1 MLGVMAVLTSVSR
14 SQPPMPTPTPGTVP
28 GRGTGLPTL
37 PSLAAEGKPA
47 VAERP
52 NALPTPQGRLTQP
65 VVAGADG
72 VHLWNGPVLQ
82 PDQAGDRNGSTP
94 LRAVPPASPATAP
107 GILHHPQRSS
117 ASPEV
122 PPPPTPLPLAQPAG
136 PPPPKGPASAP
147 VSITPL
153 APPGSGNVP
162 VTPSAIR
169 GAEQP
174 EATLPSGKENSSSLS
189 GSLPPVEQRPAP
201 TAPFSFTRG
210 EPSGAALVSPHLRLQ
225 VITPPHVV
233 VGMECRCE
241 VRLHNGGT
249 SSLSHVVVEDEIP
262 EEVNYIGSDPPA
274 QVQGRKLRWEVGT
287 LEAGSEKHLVIRL
300 VPSREGSLRLRPV
313 AFFAAGVEKVLQVTR
328 PRVQLQ
334 LSGPQQ
340 CRVGDEVTWTIQLHN
355 SGSGPAHNLLV
366 QAQLSEGLRHPQG
379 ATIEAHIPLLGAG
392 ESKTLPLRVTA
403 VAPGTHFCR
412 LIAVATAHEHV
423 TTQSAIRIVE
433 PRLELRLNGPPKCL
447 VRGEAIYEIVL
458 SNPGTAETEPL
469 TLYIHLPPWLDLI
482 QAGEGGTYQP
492 DQRYVIWHLAPL
504 AAGASRSVGI
514 KVRATAV
521 GEGTLRGVVQTTPPA
536 VQGGAVAPASV
547 SRMLQARSE
556 LAVRAEG
563 VPALRFDVFDV
574 EDPVL
579 VGQEA
584 VYEIRLVN
592 QGTGPCQQI
601 HLVAVLPEGAE
612 YKGSSGPTAIRQEDN
627 RLIFAPLASLPVR
640 GEAVYRLRIRGTL
653 PGDARLRVH
662 LSYDQMRTPVIK
674 EESTQFIQP

>member
-14 SQPPMPTPTPGTVP
+14 SQPPMPTPAPGTVP
-28 GRGTGLPTL
+28 GPGTGMPLLSSITP
-37 PSLAAEGKPA
+37 EGQSA
-47 VAERP
+47 VMERP
-52 NALPTPQGRLTQP
+52 NAGAAPKSRLTQP

-72 VHLWNGPVLQ
+72 VRPWNGPGLQ
-82 PDQAGDRNGSTP
+82 PTQAGNRNGSAP
-94 LRAVPPASPATAP
+94 LGVVPPASPATGP
-107 GILHHPQRSS
+107 VTLHHPQRSS

-122 PPPPTPLPLAQPAG
+122 PPPPTPLSLAQPAG
-136 PPPPKGPASAP
+136 PPPPKATASTP
-147 VSITPL
+147 LSITPL
-153 APPGSGNVP
+153 ASPGSGNVP
-162 VTPSAIR
+162 VAPSAIR

-174 EATLPSGKENSSSLS
+174 ETTLPSGKENSSLLS
-189 GSLPPVEQRPAP
+189 GSIPPVEQKLAS
-201 TAPFSFTRG
+201 TAPFPSTRG
-210 EPSGAALVSPHLRLQ
+210 EPSGTALVSPHVRLQ

-241 VRLHNGGT
+241 VHLHNGGT
-249 SSLSHVVVEDEIP
+249 SSLSHVVVEDELP
-262 EEVNYIGSDPPA
+262 EGANYIGSDPPA
-274 QVQGRKLRWEVGT
+274 QVQGRKLRWDVGT
-287 LEAGSEKHLVIRL
+287 LEAGSEKRLVMRL
-300 VPSREGSLRLRPV
+300 VPSQEGSLRLRPLV
-313 AFFAAGVEKVLQVTR
+313 FFAAGVEKVLQVTR

-379 ATIEAHIPLLGAG
+379 TTIEAHIPLLGAG
-392 ESKTLPLRVTA
+392 ESKTLPLRVSA

-433 PRLELRLNGPPKCL
+433 PRLELRLNGPSKCL
-447 VRGEAIYEIVL
+447 VRSEAIYEIVL

-469 TLYIHLPPWLDLI
+469 TLYIHLPPWLDLV
-482 QAGEGGTYQP
+482 QAGEGGTYQA
-492 DQRYVIWHLAPL
+492 DHRYVIWHLPPL

-514 KVRATAV
+514 KVRANAA
-521 GEGTLRGVVQTTPPA
+521 GEGILRGVVQTTPPA
-536 VQGGAVAPASV
+536 VQGAAAAPASV
-547 SRMLQARSE
+547 SRTLQARSE

-627 RLIFAPLASLPVR
+627 RLIFVPLASLPVR